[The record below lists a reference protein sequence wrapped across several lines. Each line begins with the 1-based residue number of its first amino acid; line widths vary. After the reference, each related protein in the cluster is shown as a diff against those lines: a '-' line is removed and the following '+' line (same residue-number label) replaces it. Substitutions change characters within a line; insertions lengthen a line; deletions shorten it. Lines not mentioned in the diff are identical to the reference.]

1 MMKNKKEYFV
11 KIDKQDHGPLT
22 LVEIKRLHED
32 GVLFSNS
39 LVRDSNS
46 FEYCALDKLLNPN
59 SSEKI
64 QSNIS
69 KKQIYIPTLIIV
81 LLILLIL
88 NEYRFQALNDKIK
101 SENVQSTLDSNP
113 SIQNDELKKMI
124 TEDRVKFEAIH
135 SRVENFERTALQM
148 SGDYKL
154 IKDAKDS
161 IESLNNIVMQLKNS
175 TEANNKMQIDGL
187 DKQVAKLQEKLEIT
201 VKEYNA
207 SNESIKNEL
216 KSEQRKLSLDLA
228 LLEANLKDANKKITN
243 YEIFKEEVIKDLKY
257 DRNILTELVKKT
269 GLK

>member
-1 MMKNKKEYFV
+1 MMKYKKEYFV
-11 KIDKQDHGPLT
+11 KIENQDHGPLT

-101 SENVQSTLDSNP
+101 SENVQSTLDSN

-124 TEDRVKFEAIH
+124 TEDRAKFEAVH
-135 SRVENFERTALQM
+135 SRVESFERTALQM
-148 SGDYKL
+148 SSDYKL
-154 IKDAKDS
+154 IKATKDS
-161 IESLNNIVMQLKNS
+161 IESLNNTVLQLKNS
-175 TEANNKMQIDGL
+175 TEANNKMQIDAL